1 VDNSEKPFQRDNG
14 SQDNSSG
21 EMLFTGERI
30 IPGKVDHDL
39 YSEHLVR
46 YLWAQQFCKG
56 KRALDTGC
64 GVGYGS
70 FYLAQKADNVV
81 GVDISYAA
89 VSYALQHYSLPNV
102 DFVAADCYC
111 LPFPAKSFD
120 VVTSFELIEHL
131 QDPKTYM
138 SEVRRVLRR
147 DGFFIVS
154 TPNRPVYAQHRGERP
169 NPFHVREYDLS
180 EFLLLLS
187 HYFPYVQSLGEVHV
201 PAVGVFSYPI
211 GAGIACE
218 ALQSGSPDASDYF
231 VCVCSQTEIKK
242 VKGFV
247 LIPSTANVLR
257 ERELHIRSL
266 SKEVS
271 EQTKTIERLQGE
283 FDEKAA
289 WADQLNARV
298 RDQEKTIEEQRQ
310 HIRSLSAELAERESY
325 VGRLQKEFDEKAAW
339 TERLNTQV
347 QEQLGRIAQLQRE
360 HDEKAVWAER
370 LGSELQAERARV
382 LQYQRDLGDAQKQ
395 LEDRQGTIENLQ
407 KVTEGL
413 KKTTEE
419 QRQRIDTLTWLW
431 QRSTRTKRRL
441 LCALAP
447 LDWFIGLLVT
457 ATELLGR
464 CIRKLAPRRSPG
476 WPLPDTTRCSV
487 IVLSWDGKE
496 LLAES
501 LPAVLKALEQDG
513 GDHEIIV
520 VDNGSTD
527 GTEEFVR
534 RNFPTVRVV
543 RSPRNI
549 FFSRANNLGV
559 QAATRDI
566 VVLLNNDMIV
576 DPGFLAPLLAAFKQ
590 PDVFSVASQVF
601 FQDPTKRR
609 EETGKTRGYFTGG
622 ELVLSHDDILPIDEK
637 LGLVPALYAGGG
649 AAAFDRRKYLWLDG
663 LDSLWDPFYY
673 EDTDL
678 SFRAWKTGWRC
689 SLAVNSHVLHKHR
702 ATNTPRYG
710 RAFVDNT
717 VRRNSYLFLWKNLS
731 SLPLLWGHFWAIAAV
746 RVRRAG
752 EPGVGIRFELRAY
765 LRALRRL
772 PLALAH
778 RLVASRSF
786 VRSDEEV
793 FELAS
798 SPPEDLILASEID
811 FRKGPFQEYL
821 GTGWHKLETDNV
833 GGYRWIAPKAAAY
846 LRAPASAETD
856 FTIEG
861 YIPPL
866 ARYDASKLHLS
877 VRIGNE
883 SRVFTLVEGVSSLTW
898 RVKGLRPD
906 SVQRVELAADQFIRQ
921 TTDSR
926 RLAVLVRRLG
936 LKPSPLDNFKKALL
950 ATREKTPGEGAP
962 SLGRK
967 TKRILF
973 VSAFAPAPNTH
984 AGGQRVLRIIA
995 GLSRFHEITL
1005 LTFLEEE
1012 KERERLSPVREY
1024 CRDVIP
1030 ILRPRFPYAYDPW
1043 GIKPRWLEIEYNCPE
1058 MRELVKEAAFS
1069 GRFDLLQF
1077 EFLQMSKFLPERS
1090 PTPMLLTH
1098 HEIQALSL
1106 ERKLSQLPRLSTQR
1120 VKLSR
1125 LWMQTLRYELTH
1137 LPRFRR
1143 VIVLTEEERVY
1154 LQRFLPSL
1162 PLVVNTLG
1170 VDCSFFQPLHVPEEP
1185 NSLVFVGYFKHE
1197 PNVDAAD
1204 WLINGIMPKV
1214 ARRFPDVRLYLV
1226 GNEPPAG
1233 IEGRL
1238 KGLDIRLT
1246 GWVPDIRPYLGRCAV
1261 FVAPIRL
1268 GAGMRGKVLE
1278 AWAMGRPIV
1287 CTTVACAGIE
1297 ARHEENLL
1305 IANDEDAFADQVC
1318 RLLGDATLRERLGR
1332 AGLETARAHYDWE
1345 QIVQQHNAIYESI

>member
-1 VDNSEKPFQRDNG
+1 MDNSNEPFRRDNEF
-14 SQDNSSG
+14 QDNSSS

-30 IPGKVDHDL
+30 IPGKVDDDL

-46 YLWAQQFCKG
+46 YLCAQQFCKG
-56 KRALDTGC
+56 KRVLDTAC

-70 FYLAQKADNVV
+70 FHLAQRAGNVV
-81 GVDISYAA
+81 GVDISHVA
-89 VSYALQHYSLPNV
+89 VSYALQHYSLPNI
-102 DFVAADCYC
+102 DFVTADCCC
-111 LPFPAKSFD
+111 LPFQAESFD

-131 QDPKTYM
+131 EEPKTYM

-147 DGFFIVS
+147 DGLFIVS
-154 TPNRPVYAQHRGERP
+154 TPNRPVYAQRRGEQP
-169 NPFHVREYDLS
+169 NPFHVREYDLN
-180 EFLLLLS
+180 EFLLLLND
-187 HYFPYVQSLGEVHV
+187 YFPYVQPLGEVHV
-201 PAVGVFSYPI
+201 PAAGVFSYPI
-211 GAGIACE
+211 GAQIDCE
-218 ALQSGSPDASDYF
+218 ALRSGSLDLADYF
-231 VCVCSQTEIKK
+231 VCICSRTRKRQIKS
-242 VKGFV
+242 FV
-247 LIPSTANVLR
+247 LIPSSANVLR
-257 ERELHIRSL
+257 ERDQYIRSL
-266 SKEVS
+266 SKEVGD
-271 EQTKTIERLQGE
+271 QADVIERMKQLVEERTQWAKSLDAELAERCSHLGRLQAE

-289 WADQLNARV
+289 WA
-298 RDQEKTIEEQRQ
+298 
-310 HIRSLSAELAERESY
+310 
-325 VGRLQKEFDEKAAW
+325 
-339 TERLNTQV
+339 ERLNAQV
-347 QEQLGRIAQLQRE
+347 QAQQERIAQLQRD
-360 HDEKAVWAER
+360 H
-370 LGSELQAERARV
+370 
-382 LQYQRDLGDAQKQ
+382 
-395 LEDRQGTIENLQ
+395 
-407 KVTEGL
+407 
-413 KKTTEE
+413 EE

-447 LDWFIGLLVT
+447 LDWFTGLLVT

-464 CIRKLAPRRSPG
+464 CIRKLAPRRAPG

-501 LPAVLKALEQDG
+501 LPALLKAVEQSG
-513 GDHEIIV
+513 GDHEVIV

-534 RNFPTVRVV
+534 RSFPIVRVV
-543 RSPRNI
+543 RSPHNI
-549 FFSRANNLGV
+549 FFARANNLGV
-559 QAATRDI
+559 RAATRDI

-576 DPGFLAPLLAAFKQ
+576 DRGFLAPLLAAFKQ

-601 FQDPTKRR
+601 FHDPTKRR
-609 EETGKTRGYFTGG
+609 EETGKTRGYFAGG
-622 ELVLSHDDILPIDEK
+622 ELLLSHDDILPIDEK
-637 LGLVPALYAGGG
+637 VGVVPALYAGGG
-649 AAAFDRRKYLWLDG
+649 AAAFDRRKFLWLDG

-731 SLPLLWGHFWAIAAV
+731 SMPLLWGHFWGIAAV

-765 LRALRRL
+765 LRALSRL

-798 SPPEDLILASEID
+798 GPPTDLILASEID
-811 FRKGPFQEYL
+811 FRKGPCQEYL
-821 GTGWHKLETDNV
+821 GTGWHELETDNV
-833 GGYRWIAPKAAAY
+833 GGYRWIAPNAVAY
-846 LRAPASAETD
+846 LRSPASAETD

-861 YIPPL
+861 HIPPL
-866 ARYDASKLHLS
+866 ARYGASKLHIT
-877 VRIGNE
+877 VRIGTE
-883 SRVFTLVEGVSSLTW
+883 SRVFKLMEGVFSLTW
-898 RVKGLRPD
+898 RIKGLRPD
-906 SVQRVELAADQFIRQ
+906 SVQRIELAADQFIRQ

-926 RLAVLVRRLG
+926 RLAVSVRRLG
-936 LKPSPLDNFKKALL
+936 LKPSPFDELKKALL
-950 ATREKTPGEGAP
+950 RTQQDPSGGSAP

-967 TKRILF
+967 AKRILF
-973 VSAFAPAPNTH
+973 ISAFAPAPNTH

-1077 EFLQMSKFLPERS
+1077 EFLQMSMFLPERS

-1098 HEIQALSL
+1098 LEVQALAL
-1106 ERKLSQLPRLSTQR
+1106 ERKLRQLPRLSTQR

-1143 VIVLTEEERVY
+1143 VIVLTEEERLY
-1154 LQRFLPSL
+1154 LKRFLPSL

-1170 VDCSFFQPLHVPEEP
+1170 VDCSFFQPLYVPEEP

-1197 PNVDAAD
+1197 PNVDAAY
-1204 WLINGIMPKV
+1204 WLINGIIPKV
-1214 ARRFPDVRLYLV
+1214 LRRFPDVRLYLV
-1226 GNEPPAG
+1226 GNEPPAE
-1233 IEGRL
+1233 IESRL
-1238 KGLDIRLT
+1238 NGLNVSVT

-1261 FVAPIRL
+1261 FVAPLRL

-1278 AWAMGRPIV
+1278 AWAMERPVV
-1287 CTTVACAGIE
+1287 CTSVACAGIQ
-1297 ARHEENLL
+1297 AQHERNVLVADDEN
-1305 IANDEDAFADQVC
+1305 AFADQIC
-1318 RLLGDATLRERLGR
+1318 RLLQDAALRVRLGQ
-1332 AGLETARAHYDWE
+1332 AGLETVRAHYDWE